1 MWKDILKG
9 TSILTAGVIFSR
21 IFMFLFRYICMMSLS
36 MENYGRLTL
45 LITSF
50 NALIIFA
57 HFNFGN
63 SVLKYWSDENESIK
77 SKTQIYFNS
86 IYLSFITSLIAFL
99 FLLFIWAK
107 IININFYLSI
117 SLLIGVF
124 SFTFF
129 TINWGFFI
137 GNFKIKYSALINAS
151 LGLSRFLLIVLFLG
165 IFNRI
170 NMNIVLYSFLIG
182 ALFPFILS
190 ILILKMKFNLVPNP
204 FIKINFSKSKKI
216 FSYSGFIMLSGI
228 IFSLLEFYI
237 RWILSKYSFESTALY
252 DGAFLMYVAFQMI
265 ISSYI
270 MNMIPHVSK
279 KISKGESISIM
290 SKMDI
295 FFVLLIVI
303 IISLIFNF
311 TSLGINLLNIMHLGK
326 YSYSLKIF
334 SILIIAVPFSI
345 YFGTYQAILQGV
357 GKTRDLSLIVIIG
370 SILYVIGSPVLI
382 QYFGIFGAAL
392 MYILFYIA
400 LDIISLIFINRL
412 NIPIKTIFVLK
423 RVINKFSN

>member
-9 TSILTAGVIFSR
+9 TSMLTAGVIFSR
-21 IFMFLFRYICMMSLS
+21 IFMFLFRYICMLSLS
-36 MENYGRLTL
+36 IENYGRLTL

-77 SKTQIYFNS
+77 SKKQIYFNS

-99 FLLFIWAK
+99 FLLFIWVK

-129 TINWGFFI
+129 TINWGLFI

-151 LGLSRFLLIVLFLG
+151 LGLSRFLLIVLFLF

-170 NMNIVLYSFLIG
+170 NMNIVLYSYLIG

-190 ILILKMKFNLVPNP
+190 ILILKMKFNLIPNP
-204 FIKINFSKSKKI
+204 FLKTNFSKNNKI
-216 FSYSGFIMLSGI
+216 FSYSTFIMLSGI

-237 RWILSKYSFESTALY
+237 RWILSKYSLESTALY
-252 DGAFLMYVAFQMI
+252 DGAFLMYVIFQMI
-265 ISSYI
+265 LSSYI
-270 MNMIPHVSK
+270 MNMVPHVSK
-279 KISKGESISIM
+279 KISKGESVSIM
-290 SKMDI
+290 SKMDL

-303 IISLIFNF
+303 IISLIFNS
-311 TSLGINLLNIMHLGK
+311 TSLGTNLLDIMHLGK
-326 YSYSLKIF
+326 YSHSLKIF
-334 SILIIAVPFSI
+334 SILVITIPFSI
-345 YFGTYQAILQGV
+345 YFGTYQAILQGI

-370 SILYVIGSPVLI
+370 SMLYLIGSPVLI
-382 QYFGIFGAAL
+382 KYLSIFGAAI
-392 MYILFYIA
+392 MYVLLYIA
-400 LDIISLIFINRL
+400 LDVISLIFINRL
-412 NIPIKTIFVLK
+412 NIPIKTVFVLK
-423 RVINKFSN
+423 RVINKYSK